1 MNTSTAERSIYD
13 NVEDAPLVPEY
24 DDGPD
29 QPVTNLDKEQAY
41 RQGFLDEVRRIVRD
55 WANPMP
61 PSKPD
66 TRPVSIRELMGRCRS
81 DPFSEIDAAK
91 VQREQLR
98 EDYAVYEAGD
108 AGPKTRHLGYRQGH
122 EVPAAEW
129 RGRHHAMAFVLE
141 PWQHLDTADVDVF
154 DPALLRRWLDAVEN
168 WASAPIGT
176 DTIAPPR
183 VMEFAGD
190 VAASFIL
197 DESGKYGP
205 PVKCTSE
212 PAMQAT
218 TVDRSI
224 VPADVGGPSYLGEPA
239 KMEHLA
245 DSARGPTVNPF
256 AIRVDAVRLS
266 DVDPEPIRW
275 LWPGRFALGKLSL
288 IAGQPGLGK
297 SFLTLDIAARV
308 SRGDHWPCDESS
320 VCDQG
325 GVVLLSAED
334 DIEDTIVPRLIA
346 ARADRSRIQAMR
358 ALYQPQPGIAP
369 GAEKP
374 VPFSLLEHVPQLE
387 ELIHRAETCRLVVV
401 DPVSAFLGKT
411 DSHNNSEV
419 RSALAPLASMA
430 ERNGVAVI
438 AVTHLNKGQGSALD
452 RVIGSIAFTAA
463 ARAAYVVTRD
473 EDDKARRLML
483 PAKNNLATDLDG
495 FAYRLEGEPT
505 PHVEWETMPVAM
517 SADEAV
523 GGRRSRGP
531 EPDARRDAE
540 AWLMDYLA
548 AGPRPAKAL
557 YIAASEDG
565 HTKDTIRR
573 AKATLGVQATK
584 TGYQGAW
591 VWLLPGSGPVM
602 TGGDGGGEGE
612 ASKGTEGGL

>member
-1 MNTSTAERSIYD
+1 MCPGPAIYD
-13 NVEDAPLVPEY
+13 NVEDASHLSGSGKMDPPKAIYDQIEDAPLVPEY

-29 QPVTNLDKEQAY
+29 APVTNIDKEQAY
-41 RQGFLDEVRRIVRD
+41 RQGFLDEARRIVRD

-66 TRPVSIRELMGRCRS
+66 AKPVSVRELMARCRS

-91 VQREQLR
+91 AQREHLR

-129 RGRHHAMAFVLE
+129 RGRHHAMTFVLE

-154 DPALLRRWLDAVEN
+154 NPALLRRWLDAVEN
-168 WASAPIGT
+168 WASAPI
-176 DTIAPPR
+176 DTTIVTPPR
-183 VMEFAGD
+183 VLNVMDDRSLEAD
-190 VAASFIL
+190 A
-197 DESGKYGP
+197 
-205 PVKCTSE
+205 SE
-212 PAMQAT
+212 PTASLCETHSQPAMKAT
-218 TVDRSI
+218 TVNVHS
-224 VPADVGGPSYLGEPA
+224 E
-239 KMEHLA
+239 
-245 DSARGPTVNPF
+245 PTVNPF

-266 DVDPEPIRW
+266 DVEPEPVRW

-308 SRGDHWPCDESS
+308 SRGDCWPCDESTR
-320 VCDQG
+320 CDQG

-346 ARADRSRIQAMR
+346 AQADRSRIQAMR

-387 ELIHRAETCRLVVV
+387 ELIQRAEPCRLVVV

-473 EDDKARRLML
+473 EDDPARRLML
-483 PAKNNLATDLDG
+483 AAKNNLATDLDG

-505 PHVEWETMPVAM
+505 PHVEWEAQPVAM

-523 GGRRSRGP
+523 GGRASRGP

-548 AGPRPAKAL
+548 SGPRPAKAL

-602 TGGDGGGEGE
+602 TGSDGGGEGE
-612 ASKGTEGGL
+612 TSKGTEGGL

>member
-1 MNTSTAERSIYD
+1 MVAMNTNTAERSIYD
-13 NVEDAPLVPEY
+13 NVEDAPLVREY

-29 QPVTNLDKEQAY
+29 APVTNLDKEQAY
-41 RQGFLDEVRRIVRD
+41 REGFLDEARRIVRD

-61 PSKPD
+61 PSTSDAK
-66 TRPVSIRELMGRCRS
+66 PVSIRELMGRCRS

-91 VQREQLR
+91 IQREHLR

-108 AGPKTRHLGYRQGH
+108 AGPKTRHLGYRPGH

-129 RGRHHAMAFVLE
+129 RGRHHAMTFVLE
-141 PWQHLDTADVDVF
+141 PWHHLDTADVDVF
-154 DPALLRRWLDAVEN
+154 DPALLRRWLEAVEN
-168 WASAPIGT
+168 WASAPIET
-176 DTIAPPR
+176 DLITPPR
-183 VMEFAGD
+183 VMDFAGD
-190 VAASFIL
+190 VAAS
-197 DESGKYGP
+197 SH
-205 PVKCTSE
+205 
-212 PAMQAT
+212 
-218 TVDRSI
+218 
-224 VPADVGGPSYLGEPA
+224 LGEPA

-245 DSARGPTVNPF
+245 DSARASAVNPF

-266 DVDPEPIRW
+266 DVEPEPVRW

-308 SRGDHWPCDESS
+308 SRGDHWPCDESTR
-320 VCDQG
+320 CDQG

-387 ELIHRAETCRLVVV
+387 ELIHRADPCRLVVV

-473 EDDKARRLML
+473 EDGPARRLML
-483 PAKNNLATDLDG
+483 PTKNNLATDQDG

-505 PHVEWETMPVAM
+505 PHVEWETTPVAM

-523 GGRRSRGP
+523 GGRGSRGP

-540 AWLMDYLA
+540 AWLTDYLA

-602 TGGDGGGEGE
+602 TGGDGGVEGE
-612 ASKGTEGGL
+612 TSKGTEGGL

>member
-1 MNTSTAERSIYD
+1 MVATTETHHVGAHKMRSETAMCAESA
-13 NVEDAPLVPEY
+13 DAPLVPEY

-41 RQGFLDEVRRIVRD
+41 RQGFLDEARRIVRD

-66 TRPVSIRELMGRCRS
+66 TRPVSIRELMQRCRC

-129 RGRHHAMAFVLE
+129 RGRHHAMTFVLE
-141 PWQHLDTADVDVF
+141 PWHHLDTADVDVF

-168 WASAPIGT
+168 WASSPI
-176 DTIAPPR
+176 DTTLVTPPPR
-183 VMEFAGD
+183 LLEFAEE
-190 VAASFIL
+190 AATM
-197 DESGKYGP
+197 
-205 PVKCTSE
+205 V
-212 PAMQAT
+212 T

-224 VPADVGGPSYLGEPA
+224 VPASDSESAKRGSLVKCTSEPA
-239 KMEHLA
+239 VH
-245 DSARGPTVNPF
+245 PF

-266 DVDPEPIRW
+266 DVEPEPVRW

-297 SFLTLDIAARV
+297 SFLTIDIAARV
-308 SRGDHWPCDESS
+308 SRGDHWPCDESTR
-320 VCDQG
+320 CDQG

-387 ELIHRAETCRLVVV
+387 ELIHRAEPCRLVVV

-419 RSALAPLASMA
+419 RSALAPLAAMA

-473 EDDKARRLML
+473 EDDPVRRLML

-505 PHVEWETMPVAM
+505 PHVEWESTPVAM

-523 GGRRSRGP
+523 GGRSSRGP

-548 AGPRPAKAL
+548 AGSRPAKAL

-612 ASKGTEGGL
+612 ASKSTEGGL